1 MTNPPPADKPEPKR
15 PEPKYSKLHLH
26 HEPIGHASPGGK
38 WPDRGIKRHSP
49 PAAYLLRGIALRLK
63 KHMNDRN
70 MTLEDIESLTGV
82 NVSSLSRLL
91 RGDSWGS
98 VPIIAHLETHL
109 DTDLWGNEHR
119 RR

>member
-1 MTNPPPADKPEPKR
+1 MHMDDK
-15 PEPKYSKLHLH
+15 
-26 HEPIGHASPGGK
+26 
-38 WPDRGIKRHSP
+38 
-49 PAAYLLRGIALRLK
+49 
-63 KHMNDRN
+63 N

-91 RGDSWGS
+91 RGESWGS

-109 DTDLWGNEHR
+109 DIDLWGNEHR